1 MQPRRRRGRKPSN
14 LSAEEKRRRRLER
27 GRVAANKCRQKKRE
41 LEMLLEQRAQD
52 LLAERNRM
60 MKENTGLK
68 LELQG
73 LIDEVLE
80 HSKGACGGIPE
91 AVELLRQ
98 MPSFMMP
105 LRNPFQTQ
113 PLPDLG
119 QSLAGF
125 ATDQAPTSIQTPTSY
140 QATSAFQPVNVS
152 GDSLDQT
159 LAPGP
164 PDNMMDMFLGNE
176 NNLPN

>member
-1 MQPRRRRGRKPSN
+1 
-14 LSAEEKRRRRLER
+14 
-27 GRVAANKCRQKKRE
+27 
-41 LEMLLEQRAQD
+41 MLLEQRAQD

-105 LRNPFQTQ
+105 LRNPFQPQT
-113 PLPDLG
+113 LPDLG

-125 ATDQAPTSIQTPTSY
+125 ATDQGPTSIQTPTSY

-152 GDSLDQT
+152 GGSLDQT

-164 PDNMMDMFLGNE
+164 SDNMMDMFMGQE